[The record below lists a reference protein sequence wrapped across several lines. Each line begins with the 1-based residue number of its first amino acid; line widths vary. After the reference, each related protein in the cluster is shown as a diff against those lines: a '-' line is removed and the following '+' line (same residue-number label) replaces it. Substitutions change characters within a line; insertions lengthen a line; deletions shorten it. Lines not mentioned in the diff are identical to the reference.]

1 MGTWVTTYIVG
12 TLCSMIHIQI
22 INITFVCTR
31 MLCTS
36 KNLKIPIHF
45 RCRDI
50 FTRFVGTKTYTSF
63 ELWGDNSY
71 TVGTLN
77 FLKVL
82 YSLQFVWD
90 SNPTYL
96 SNAAECRCF
105 QKRLLSHD
113 PMAALGFGLTT

>member
-1 MGTWVTTYIVG
+1 
-12 TLCSMIHIQI
+12 
-22 INITFVCTR
+22 

-36 KNLKIPIHF
+36 KNLKIPIHL
-45 RCRDI
+45 RYRDV

-63 ELWGDNSY
+63 GLWGDNSY

-96 SNAAECRCF
+96 SNAALALKRECR
-105 QKRLLSHD
+105 
-113 PMAALGFGLTT
+113 